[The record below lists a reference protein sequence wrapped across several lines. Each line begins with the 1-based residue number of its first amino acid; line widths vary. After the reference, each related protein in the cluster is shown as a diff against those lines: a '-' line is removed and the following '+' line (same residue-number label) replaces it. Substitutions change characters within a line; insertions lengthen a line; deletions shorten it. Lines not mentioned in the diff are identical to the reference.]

1 MKNSKKDF
9 YLLWF
14 AIMLFYFFQYIIR
27 ILPNIAIIDIM
38 RTFRLNANQFAVIG
52 ALYLYIYSFV
62 QIPIGI
68 LSDKI
73 GISKLVLISMGIFF
87 IGTYFFVSTAD
98 YRILQISR
106 VLQGLGSACTFLC
119 ALKLISDKFP
129 KHLVS
134 SFTGITAAI
143 GSFGAMFAG
152 KPTSYLIDKYGM
164 KDAVYF
170 LSSIEW
176 IAFVI
181 IVIVCWREY
190 ISKSSNEHCDTSIN
204 AEKIDWKSLF
214 SVLKDA
220 CCNKIL
226 WVYAIISVGLYA
238 PASVIADF
246 WSTGFFMTKYG
257 IQHDTASFTIT
268 LFYIGALFGSFIIP
282 MIIKPQYKRIALI
295 FVIII
300 TFSLLSIILYTNIV
314 SFLEVIVILM
324 GFITGGEMLCFVGV
338 MEITNKSNS
347 GIVIGLMNTINM
359 IGSAITQQL
368 VGVLMDMKWI
378 GKVDEF
384 GIRVYQAEDYS
395 FSMSIINALLI
406 FGLFLTIKY
415 LKQDTKNYKG
425 V

>member
-1 MKNSKKDF
+1 MNDSKKDF

-27 ILPNIAIIDIM
+27 ILPNIAITDIM

-52 ALYLYIYSFV
+52 ALYLYTYSFV

-73 GISKLVLISMGIFF
+73 GISKLVLISMVVFLV
-87 IGTYFFVSTAD
+87 GTYFFVSTTN
-98 YRILQISR
+98 YCVLQISR
-106 VLQGLGSACTFLC
+106 VFQGLGSACTFLC

-134 SFTGITAAI
+134 TFTGITAAI

-152 KPTSYLIDKYGM
+152 KPTAYLIDKYGM
-164 KDAVYF
+164 SNAVYS
-170 LSSIEW
+170 LSSIAW
-176 IAFVI
+176 ISLVI
-181 IVIVCWREY
+181 ISIVCWRECLCQ
-190 ISKSSNEHCDTSIN
+190 SCDDDKN
-204 AEKIDWKSLF
+204 AESSKIDWKSLF
-214 SVLKDA
+214 SILKDA

-257 IQHDTASFTIT
+257 MQHDTASFTIT
-268 LFYIGALFGSFIIP
+268 IFYIGALFGSFVIP
-282 MIIKPQYKRIALI
+282 MIIKPQYKRGALI
-295 FVIII
+295 FVIIV
-300 TFSLLSIILYTNIV
+300 TFILLSIILYSNSI
-314 SFLEVIVILM
+314 SSLSEIIILM
-324 GFITGGEMLCFVGV
+324 GFIIGGEMLCFVGV
-338 MEITNKSNS
+338 MEITNKNNS

-368 VGVLMDMKWI
+368 VGVLMDIKWI

-395 FSMSIINALLI
+395 FAMSIINALLL
-406 FGLFLTIKY
+406 FGLFLTVKY
-415 LKQDTKNYKG
+415 LKQDTTKL
-425 V
+425 